1 MTVFKLPPLPE
12 KGRTDGDPSELAP
25 VASLGTVRTAEVIS
39 LFGALADN
47 APAKKKPK
55 RPTPKEIRSKIFPA
69 VFRREYP
76 VTPAWLVDCY
86 INGKPTNK
94 TIGPVTKYTE
104 FEACQRGKEIIDALR
119 EGRNPFIGDMSLAA
133 YYDDERAPWARAN
146 KRSAE
151 DEIGVFNRYIRRR
164 LGQLLMRQIRAHH
177 IQALI
182 DDYLSGKE
190 ATARRQTLAKGTVY
204 QIIAVILAIFNWG
217 YRRGD
222 IPENPARGIRQL
234 KLNNAR
240 QEHYSA
246 AELSAIGVYLESAP
260 PLLRILF
267 TMLLASGRR
276 ISELL
281 NARHED
287 LNQEACTLLI
297 RQTKGG
303 GSFLLPCSPEFMSAY
318 AELLTYAV
326 PGNPFLFPAKKGN
339 GAMGAPYRLLKKLL
353 AAAGITERRT
363 FHDVRRSVGSEASQL
378 GIGLM
383 DIARSLDH
391 ADATITA
398 RHYIVTNQERIR
410 HTLTQTSARLT
421 SMLHQHRRTT
431 GLATCLQP
439 SVLCIMISERTTLVF
454 AGGR

>member
-1 MTVFKLPPLPE
+1 MTVFKLPICPE
-12 KGRTDGDPSELAP
+12 KGCSNGDPSEHAT
-25 VASLGTVRTAEVIS
+25 VASFGPVRAAEVIS
-39 LFGALADN
+39 LFGALADK

-55 RPTPKEIRSKIFPA
+55 RPTPKEIRSKMFPA

-86 INGKPTNK
+86 INGKATNK
-94 TIGPVTKYTE
+94 TIGPVSQFTE
-104 FEACQRGKEIIDALR
+104 FEACRRGKEIIEAIN
-119 EGRNPFIGDMSLAA
+119 EGRNPFVADMSFEV
-133 YYDDERAPWARAN
+133 YFDSIRTPWARAN

-151 DEIGVFNRYIRRR
+151 DEIGVFNRYIRRK
-164 LGQLLMRQIRAHH
+164 LGRLLMRKIRAHH
-177 IQALI
+177 IQSLI
-182 DDYLSGKE
+182 DDYLSGKVT
-190 ATARRQTLAKGTVY
+190 TARRQKFAKGTVY
-204 QIIAVILAIFNWG
+204 QIIAVILAVLNWA

-222 IPENPARGIRQL
+222 LSENPTRGIRQI
-234 KLNNAR
+234 KVDNAR
-240 QEHYSA
+240 RVRYSE
-246 AELSAIGVYLESAP
+246 AELAAIGVQLESAP

-287 LNQEACTLLI
+287 LDQEACTLLI

-303 GSFLLPCSPEFMSAY
+303 GTFLLPCSPEFMAAY
-318 AELLTYAV
+318 VELLTYAI

-339 GAMGAPYRLLKKLL
+339 GPMGAPYRLLKKLL

-398 RHYIVTNQERIR
+398 RHYIVTNQDQVRR
-410 HTLTQTSARLT
+410 TLTQTSARLT
-421 SMLHQHRRTT
+421 SMLHQHRRTAVVVI
-431 GLATCLQP
+431 GLQP
-439 SVLCIMISERTTLVF
+439 SVRSIVIADCTAFVF
-454 AGGR
+454 SGRA

>member
-1 MTVFKLPPLPE
+1 MSIFKVPPRPA
-12 KGRTDGDPSELAP
+12 KRRTDGELPKLAP
-25 VASLGTVRTAEVIS
+25 VTSIAPVRTAEVIS

-86 INGKPTNK
+86 INGKATNK
-94 TIGPVTKYTE
+94 TIGPVSNFTE
-104 FEACQRGKEIIDALR
+104 FEACQRGKYIIDALR
-119 EGRNPFIGDMSLAA
+119 EGRNPFIGDMSVAA
-133 YYDDERAPWARAN
+133 YFDDVRTPWARAN

-151 DEIGVFNRYIRRR
+151 DEIGVFNRYIRRK
-164 LGQLLMRQIRAHH
+164 LGRLLMRQIRAHH

-182 DDYLSGKE
+182 DDYMSGKE
-190 ATARRQTLAKGTVY
+190 ATARGEPLAKGTVY
-204 QIIAVILAIFNWG
+204 QIIANILALFNWAH
-217 YRRGD
+217 RRGD
-222 IPENPARGIRQL
+222 LPENPARGIRQI
-234 KLNNAR
+234 KVDNAR
-240 QEHYSA
+240 RVRYSE
-246 AELSAIGVYLESAP
+246 AELAAIGVQLESAP
-260 PLLRILF
+260 PLMRILF

-287 LNQEACTLLI
+287 LDQEARTLLI

-303 GSFLLPCSPEFMSAY
+303 GTFLLPCSPEFMAAY
-318 AELLTYAV
+318 LELLTYAA
-326 PGNPFLFPAKKGN
+326 PGNPYLFPAARGD
-339 GAMGAPYRLLKKLL
+339 GPMGAPYRQLKKLL

-363 FHDVRRSVGSEASQL
+363 FHDIRRSVGSEASQL

-398 RHYIVTNQERIR
+398 RHYIVTNLGQVRN
-410 HTLTQTSARLT
+410 TLTRTSARLT
-421 SMLHQHRRTT
+421 SMLHQHRCAAVVVI
-431 GLATCLQP
+431 GLQP
-439 SVLCIMISERTTLVF
+439 SVRSIVIADCTAFVF
-454 AGGR
+454 SGGA